1 MCFPSLRPHRDPAS
15 SRTELSVP
23 SLSCWYGLKTTASK
37 EPLSWMLATAGL
49 RKFLLGTPTMPFA
62 VLTPAVLQLLVLYS
76 WSLQLWCWGCGAAAL
91 TDGTSVNGNLRAT
104 CVPEE
109 RFEHPEAQS
118 QDVQRDQCPDQPAET
133 APRVLHSMSV

>member
-1 MCFPSLRPHRDPAS
+1 
-15 SRTELSVP
+15 
-23 SLSCWYGLKTTASK
+23 
-37 EPLSWMLATAGL
+37 MLATAGL